1 MPVIMISEVL
11 ITRQGEMVIITDNQF
26 ENHEDAVKT
35 FEVRCNTLKNATN
48 VKKLLKYDY
57 DVKNNWG
64 AIRVELDKGVILE
77 ITMMETYLV

>member
-11 ITRQGEMVIITDNQF
+11 TTRKGEMVIITDSHF
-26 ENHEDAVKT
+26 ENYEEAVKT
-35 FEVRCNTLKNATN
+35 FESRCNTLKNAVN
-48 VKKLLKYDY
+48 VKKVLKYDF

-64 AIRVELDKGVILE
+64 AIRVELDKGGILE

>member
-11 ITRQGEMVIITDNQF
+11 TTRKGEMVIITDSHF
-26 ENHEDAVKT
+26 ENHEEAVKT
-35 FEVRCNTLKNATN
+35 FEVRCNTLKNAVN
-48 VKKLLKYDY
+48 VKKVLKYDF

-64 AIRVELDKGVILE
+64 AIRVELDKGGILE